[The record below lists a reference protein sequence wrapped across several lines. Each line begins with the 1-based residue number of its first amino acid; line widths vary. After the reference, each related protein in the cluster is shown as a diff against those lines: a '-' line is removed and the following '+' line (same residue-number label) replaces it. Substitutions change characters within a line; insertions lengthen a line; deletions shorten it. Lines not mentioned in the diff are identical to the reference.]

1 MDRTR
6 RLARGQSAV
15 RRTTGL
21 TLLEMLVVLA
31 ILGAALGLVALRGA
45 WHSDSVEVRAAADTI
60 ADALRATR
68 AAAFRTGR
76 PADCRVDPPGHLV
89 RPARGPALRLPPRVS
104 ISFHGTI
111 TFQPDGA
118 GTGGR
123 IETSEGRSLRRIDID
138 WLSGRI
144 SIAS

>member
-1 MDRTR
+1 
-6 RLARGQSAV
+6 
-15 RRTTGL
+15 
-21 TLLEMLVVLA
+21 MLVVLA
-31 ILGAALGLVALRGA
+31 ILGAAVGIVAMRGA
-45 WHSDSVEVRAAADTI
+45 WHSDSLEARAAAETI
-60 ADALRATR
+60 ADALSATR

-76 PADCRVDPPGHLV
+76 PAGCRLDPLRHRVL
-89 RPARGPALRLPPRVS
+89 PALGPPLRLPPRVS

-123 IETSEGRSLRRIDID
+123 IEASEGRSLRRIDID

-144 SIAS
+144 AITP

>member
-1 MDRTR
+1 
-6 RLARGQSAV
+6 
-15 RRTTGL
+15 
-21 TLLEMLVVLA
+21 MLVVLA

-45 WHSDSVEVRAAADTI
+45 WRSDRVEVRAAADTI

-68 AAAFRTGR
+68 AAAFRTDQ
-76 PADCRVDPPGHLV
+76 PADCRIDARGHRVL
-89 RPARGPALRLPPRVS
+89 PALGPALRLPPRVS
-104 ISFHGTI
+104 VSFDGTI

-123 IETSEGRSLRRIDID
+123 IEASEGRSLRRIDID

-144 SIAS
+144 AIAP